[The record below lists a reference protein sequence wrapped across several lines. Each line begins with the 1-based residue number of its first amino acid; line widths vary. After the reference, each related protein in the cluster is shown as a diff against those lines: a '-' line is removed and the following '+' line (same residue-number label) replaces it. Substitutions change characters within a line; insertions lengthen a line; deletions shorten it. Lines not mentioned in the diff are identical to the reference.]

1 MAQLQSLADAPGTLR
16 EYETIYILHPNTIN
30 DKVADVNGRVK
41 TIIEERGGQILNVD
55 NWGKRK
61 LAYEIKKE
69 RKGIYL
75 FWNYL
80 GTPDI
85 VAEFER
91 NMRLLDPV
99 MRYMTIKLDTNV
111 TSGSRETEVTS
122 DTYERAA
129 TTAADEEEI
138 MTGRS
143 KDAEGE
149 TEDAPEGEASEE
161 AKAAAPEAA
170 AASTEADDVKAE
182 STEAESTEA
191 ESTEAESTEA
201 ESTEAEST
209 EAKSTE
215 ENN

>member
-1 MAQLQSLADAPGTLR
+1 MAQLESLADAPNTLR
-16 EYETIYILHPNTIN
+16 EYETIYILRPDTIN

-75 FWNYL
+75 FWKYL
-80 GTPDI
+80 GTPEI

-111 TSGSRETEVTS
+111 ASGSRQAEIDGES
-122 DTYERAA
+122 YERAA
-129 TTAADEEEI
+129 TTAADEEELV
-138 MTGRS
+138 MTGR
-143 KDAEGE
+143 
-149 TEDAPEGEASEE
+149 
-161 AKAAAPEAA
+161 AADE
-170 AASTEADDVKAE
+170 SADDD
-182 STEAESTEA
+182 SSDDDDL
-191 ESTEAESTEA
+191 SRDDNDSDDGDD
-201 ESTEAEST
+201 SDDD
-209 EAKSTE
+209 STE
-215 ENN
+215 EDN

>member
-1 MAQLQSLADAPGTLR
+1 MALQSLADAPNTLR
-16 EYETIYILHPNTIN
+16 EYETIYILRPDTIN

-75 FWNYL
+75 FWKYL
-80 GTPDI
+80 GNPEI

-99 MRYMTIKLDTNV
+99 MRYMTIKLDTDV
-111 TSGSRETEVTS
+111 ASGSRETEV
-122 DTYERAA
+122 DGETYERAA
-129 TTAADEEEI
+129 TTAADEEET

-143 KDAEGE
+143 
-149 TEDAPEGEASEE
+149 EGEAE
-161 AKAAAPEAA
+161 AAPAEEAA
-170 AASTEADDVKAE
+170 AETTEAAAE
-182 STEAESTEA
+182 TTEAAAETTEA
-191 ESTEAESTEA
+191 AAET
-201 ESTEAEST
+201 
-209 EAKSTE
+209 TE
-215 ENN
+215 ETN